1 MSRFFAPEQMEP
13 GSAEWACTRSAF
25 DDLMDFARARI
36 AEDPHMTE
44 AEERAS
50 YDRFWGEGA
59 WDRMAEKAVA
69 ERAARNALARAAVEA
84 ACAHWFAPK
93 QEPSA

>member
-1 MSRFFAPEQMEP
+1 MSGREP
-13 GSAEWACTRSAF
+13 YNVGLDYYGNDEDRSGCE
-25 DDLMDFARARI
+25 LYDFARARI

-50 YDRFWGEGA
+50 YDRFHGEGA

-69 ERAARNALARAAVEA
+69 ERAARNARARAAVEA